1 MEKTERPLGE
11 LFSDLKQETRVLVR
25 QEMELLK
32 VELTAKAVQAGK
44 DAVFMAIGGILLYT
58 GLLTLVAALVLGV
71 AEFIAPWLA
80 ALLVGVVLIAIAV
93 VLVQKGRKDLARMQ
107 MTPERSTSTFKE
119 TAQWAKSEL
128 KGAR

>member
-1 MEKTERPLGE
+1 MEKNERPLGE
-11 LFSDLKQETRVLVR
+11 LFTELKQETRILIK
-25 QEMELLK
+25 QEIDLLK

-44 DAVFMAIGGILLYT
+44 DAVFIAIGGVLLYT

-80 ALLVGVVLIAIAV
+80 ALLVGIVLIALAV
-93 VLVQKGRKDLARMQ
+93 ILVQKGRKDLAAMK

-128 KGAR
+128 KAAR